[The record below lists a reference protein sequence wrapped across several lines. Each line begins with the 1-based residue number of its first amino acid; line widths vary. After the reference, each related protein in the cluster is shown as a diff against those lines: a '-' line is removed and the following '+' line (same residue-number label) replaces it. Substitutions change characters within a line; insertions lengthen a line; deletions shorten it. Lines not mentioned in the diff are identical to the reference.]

1 MPDTFVRIILN
12 KSNYITRIVQL
23 LNFLFNVQVIENRYI
38 IFTVDSSHTLDDID
52 EIRLQVSC
60 IVIDEFFRPNIHFIM
75 FIGKVT

>member
-38 IFTVDSSHTLDDID
+38 IFTVDSSHT
-52 EIRLQVSC
+52 
-60 IVIDEFFRPNIHFIM
+60 H
-75 FIGKVT
+75 

>member
-23 LNFLFNVQVIENRYI
+23 LNFLFNVQVIENRYV

-60 IVIDEFFRPNIHFIM
+60 IVIDEFFRSTIHFIM